1 LSPGQCLTIYTRS
14 CHQISRRRAVIR
26 KGILLAAVRRSGIR
40 VSQAVLF
47 GSYARGDARPDSDVD
62 TLRVVIAPEFDGPY
76 DKSRIDLLWAL
87 RAQTDS
93 RIEPVAVGERQWRE
107 DDASAIIEIARRE
120 GQEILLPVA
129 A

>member
-1 LSPGQCLTIYTRS
+1 MVEPPIAKMIQSY
-14 CHQISRRRAVIR
+14 
-26 KGILLAAVRRSGIR
+26 LAAVRRSGIR

-62 TLRVVIAPEFDGPY
+62 ILVIAPEFDGPY

>member
-1 LSPGQCLTIYTRS
+1 MVEPAIVRTVQEYL
-14 CHQISRRRAVIR
+14 V
-26 KGILLAAVRRSGIR
+26 AVRRSGLDAR
-40 VSQAVLF
+40 RAVLF

-62 TLRVVIAPEFDGPY
+62 ILVIAPEFDGPY

>member
-1 LSPGQCLTIYTRS
+1 MVEPAIVRTVQEYL
-14 CHQISRRRAVIR
+14 V
-26 KGILLAAVRRSGIR
+26 AVRRSGLDAR
-40 VSQAVLF
+40 RAVLF
-47 GSYARGDARPDSDVD
+47 GYYARGDARPDSDVD

>member
-1 LSPGQCLTIYTRS
+1 MVEPAIVRTVQEYL
-14 CHQISRRRAVIR
+14 V
-26 KGILLAAVRRSGIR
+26 AVRRSGLDAR
-40 VSQAVLF
+40 RAVLF

-93 RIEPVAVGERQWRE
+93 RIEPIAVGERQWRE
-107 DDASAIIEIARRE
+107 DDANAIIEIARRE
-120 GQEILLPVA
+120 GQAILLPVA

>member
-1 LSPGQCLTIYTRS
+1 MIAQ
-14 CHQISRRRAVIR
+14 A
-26 KGILLAAVRRSGIR
+26 
-40 VSQAVLF
+40 AVLF

-93 RIEPVAVGERQWRE
+93 RIEPVAVDERQWRE
-107 DDASAIIEIARRE
+107 DDAHCACFVGKCE
-120 GQEILLPVA
+120 GA
-129 A
+129 G

>member
-1 LSPGQCLTIYTRS
+1 MVEPPIAKMIQGY
-14 CHQISRRRAVIR
+14 
-26 KGILLAAVRRSGIR
+26 LAAVRRSGIR

-62 TLRVVIAPEFDGPY
+62 ILVIAPEFDGPY

-93 RIEPVAVGERQWRE
+93 RIEPIAVGERQWRE